1 MTDRELIDNLF
12 CAALAAVDPLTAL
25 PRHLREVAEL
35 YPSGPFDR
43 LLVAGFGKAGGGMA
57 LAAEECLGE
66 MITSGLVIVPHASN
80 LSPLPHRIEL
90 AAGGHPY
97 PDAEGVAATSRLME
111 MARGADDRT
120 LLLVLISGGGSA
132 LCSAPAEGITLE
144 EKQATCR
151 LLMEAGADIRELN
164 TVRKHLSRVK
174 GGQLAAL
181 AMPARTVALTI
192 SDVPGDLPEIIASGP
207 VAPDPSTFGEA
218 LAVMERLGI
227 SGRVPEAVLRRLRLG
242 AAGEI
247 AETPKPGSAL
257 FDAVTTVIAASNGC
271 ARAAAAHA
279 AHQRGIR
286 LRVLDDP
293 VCGEA
298 KGAGRRLAEL
308 ALAERKKLASG
319 ERLCIVSGGETTV
332 RVTGKGKGGRNQEL
346 AVAFAL
352 GIEGV
357 DGITLL
363 SAGTDGIDGP
373 TDAAGAIVDGTTAAK
388 ATGAGFDPVASLEEN
403 DTYRLLESC
412 GALLKTGPTGTNV
425 MDLQIILLRG

>member
-25 PRHLREVAEL
+25 PSHLREVAEL
-35 YPSGPFDR
+35 YLSGPFDR
-43 LLVAGFGKAGGGMA
+43 LLVAGFGKAGVPMA

-66 MITSGLVIVPHASN
+66 MIGSGLVIVPHSSN
-80 LSPLPHRIEL
+80 LSPQPHRIEL
-90 AAGGHPY
+90 ATGGHPH
-97 PDAEGVAATSRLME
+97 PNAEGVAATSRLME
-111 MARGADDRT
+111 MVRGADDRT

-144 EKQATCR
+144 EKQAACR

-207 VAPDPSTFGEA
+207 VAPDPSTFGDA
-218 LAVMERLGI
+218 LAVFERLGI
-227 SGRVPEAVLRRLRLG
+227 ADRVPKAVLRRLRLG
-242 AAGEI
+242 AAGEVP
-247 AETPKPGSAL
+247 ETPKPGSAL
-257 FDAVTTVIAASNGC
+257 FDSVTTVIAASNGC

-279 AHQRGIR
+279 ALQRGIR
-286 LRVLDDP
+286 ARVLEEP

-298 KGAGRRLAEL
+298 KVAGRRLAEL
-308 ALAERKKLASG
+308 ALAERKKLSSG
-319 ERLCIVSGGETTV
+319 ERCCIVSGGETTV
-332 RVTGKGKGGRNQEL
+332 QVKGNGKGGRNQEV

-357 DGITLL
+357 DGVTFL

-373 TDAAGAIVDGTTAAK
+373 TDAAGAIVDGSTAAK
-388 ATGAGFDPVASLEEN
+388 AKGAGFDPLASLEEN

-425 MDLQIILLRG
+425 MDLQIVLLRG